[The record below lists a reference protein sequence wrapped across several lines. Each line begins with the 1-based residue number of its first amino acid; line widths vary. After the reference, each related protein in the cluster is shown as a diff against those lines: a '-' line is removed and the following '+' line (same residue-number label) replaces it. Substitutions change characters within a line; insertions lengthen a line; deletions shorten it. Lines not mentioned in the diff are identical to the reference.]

1 MNNATHTPGP
11 WTVGD
16 PDEYGDGVTIDSAEG
31 PVAFRVIE
39 CSADLIAAAPDLLAA
54 LQDVIYLSTGIPD
67 SESSYVANAALVK
80 VRAAIEK
87 ATT

>member
-1 MNNATHTPGP
+1 MAPSGRDVKAWSDGKAIATTHASSFGENAEP
-11 WTVGD
+11 
-16 PDEYGDGVTIDSAEG
+16 EAN
-31 PVAFRVIE
+31 AR
-39 CSADLIAAAPDLLAA
+39 LIAAAPDLLAA

-67 SESSYVANAALVK
+67 AESSYLANAALVK